1 MRIPEHV
8 IDDIRNS
15 VNIVDVIGSVVRLKK
30 AGQNFIGLCP
40 FHQEKTASFS
50 VSPSKQIYKC
60 FGCGEG
66 GNVFSFLMKDQN
78 MTFADAL
85 KQLAEKSGID
95 LSKYKDTPQ
104 DQEKKQQ
111 NEELYAVNEFAAE
124 WFVNNLRNTKEG
136 KKALDYLLSRGFK
149 EETLELFGT
158 GYAPD
163 SWDGLINAAHKA
175 KYKAETLALAG
186 LVVSKA
192 SSSYYDRFRDR
203 IIFPIKN
210 EYGRAVGF
218 GGRAMKD
225 QEGAKYINTPETPVY
240 HKGRVLYGLFQ
251 NKDFIRKKDMV
262 ILVEG
267 YTDVMALNEYGVG
280 VGVASLGTSLT
291 QRQAQLIKRYTK
303 NAILLYDADA
313 AGVRAALR
321 GSEILFGADIDISV
335 VNLGDNSD
343 PDSYLRDN
351 SRDAFLDEI
360 RNRKS
365 IVEFYASSF
374 DKDEKELSANE
385 KVGRIRDMIDL
396 VDNIQDQLKRELML
410 KEIGEN
416 LSTDVK
422 SIFKEY
428 YRKKRTQSRYKKESK
443 EPETESKEIELKDI
457 DPVERRL
464 AQVLVNEPGLAKQIL
479 KDITELEIR
488 DNRVLSVVDIV
499 KEVIKSKKK
508 YTPADIIAAEDNENF
523 QKFVSSLGFE
533 YQTFSD
539 ISEDEHE
546 LSKNDASSI
555 LSTLK
560 ARKVD
565 RELSGIQDEI
575 KNAEKAGKSTAKF
588 IKKYNELF
596 QKRSK
601 LAHPSKK

>member
-40 FHQEKTASFS
+40 FHQEKTPSFS

-78 MTFADAL
+78 ITFGEAL
-85 KQLAEKSGID
+85 KQLAEKSGVDI
-95 LSKYKDTPQ
+95 SKYKETPR
-104 DQEKKQQ
+104 DQERKQQ
-111 NEELYAVNEFAAE
+111 NEELYAVNEFASE
-124 WFVNNLRNTKEG
+124 WFIRNLRNTDRG
-136 KKALDYLLSRGFK
+136 KKAQDYMLSRGFR
-149 EETLELFGT
+149 EETLELFGV

-163 SWDGLINAAHKA
+163 SWEGLINAANKS
-175 KYKAETLALAG
+175 KFKTEVLSLAG
-186 LVVSKA
+186 LVVSKS

-210 EYGRAVGF
+210 EYGRPVGF

-240 HKGRVLYGLFQ
+240 HKGRALYGLFQ

-267 YTDVMALNEYGVG
+267 YTDVMALNEHEVG

-321 GSEILFGADIDISV
+321 GSEILFSADIDISV
-335 VNLGDNSD
+335 VNLGDNAD
-343 PDSYLRDN
+343 PDSYLREN

-360 RNRKS
+360 RDRKS

-374 DKDEKELSANE
+374 DKDEKELSAGE
-385 KVGRIRDMIDL
+385 KVSRIRDMIDL
-396 VDNIQDQLKRELML
+396 VDNIQDHLKRELML
-410 KEIGEN
+410 KEIGEK

-428 YRKKRTQSRYKKESK
+428 YRKKRTKSRYRPEVKEVEAASA
-443 EPETESKEIELKDI
+443 EEITEV
-457 DPVERRL
+457 DPVERGL
-464 AQVLVNEPGLAKQIL
+464 AQLFVNDPDNAKQIINETNDL
-479 KDITELEIR
+479 DIR
-488 DNRVLSVVDIV
+488 DERIQNIIRIVESILSA
-499 KEVIKSKKK
+499 KKT
-508 YTPADIIAAEDNENF
+508 YTPADLISAADNESQEQF
-523 QKFVSSLGFE
+523 ISSLGFE
-533 YQTFSD
+533 YQVLPDNGFS
-539 ISEDEHE
+539 ENE
-546 LSKNDASSI
+546 LSNNDAASI
-555 LSTLK
+555 VSTLK
-560 ARKVD
+560 ARKID
-565 RELSGIQDEI
+565 KELAGIQKEI
-575 KNAEKAGKSTAKF
+575 KSAEKGGKSTAKL
-588 IKKYNELF
+588 IKKYNELI

-601 LAHPSKK
+601 FAHHSKR